1 MELERA
7 HLSPA
12 RPGLVVVD
20 PDHGGLPLPPDGRDL
35 VLSSYWVRRLE
46 DGDVV
51 RRAPG
56 SSEPRAVAREKNRPT
71 EKP

>member
-1 MELERA
+1 MTLERA
-7 HLSPA
+7 TLLPA

-20 PDHGGLPLPPDGRDL
+20 PDHGGLPLPPEGREL
-35 VLSSYWVRRLE
+35 TISSYWVRRLE

-51 RRAPG
+51 RAP
-56 SSEPRAVAREKNRPT
+56 EKTAKARDKG